1 MATVS
6 SSATIAAPRA
16 NVWSLYF
23 DEHSWVEWVDQFHAV
38 VSSNGYPEVGGEL
51 VWRSGRAGRG
61 EVQER
66 VIEHTPES
74 RHAIRFTD
82 PSVEGRLVTTF
93 EDSGDGT
100 VVALELTYELHSRGV
115 FAAVSDVLFV
125 RAQMRAS
132 LARSLAGLRVEL
144 EAR

>member
-16 NVWSLYF
+16 DVWRVYF
-23 DEHSWVEWVDQFHAV
+23 DERAWPDWVDQFHAV
-38 VSSNGYPEVGGEL
+38 VSAVGYPEVGGEL
-51 VWRSGRAGRG
+51 VWRSGSAGRG
-61 EVQER
+61 EVQEQ
-66 VIEHTPES
+66 VIEHAPES

-100 VVALELTYELHSRGV
+100 AVALELTYELRSRGV
-115 FAAVSDVLFV
+115 FAAISDVLFV